1 MLNVRLNSPRLNT
14 RFHSNEV
21 TQLLPEAM
29 VEMYPKLVS
38 FLEAYYEYA
47 GEGNPGSFEH
57 QIKTLF
63 DIRDI
68 TSTTLETLDLILSE
82 VGEGLKTTSF
92 AQNPRLM
99 VKLISDFYRAKG
111 TQISVEQFF
120 KSFFAEDVEISY
132 PKNNVFILNDSKIG
146 SESLK
151 YITDNRRYQIFSI
164 NIKTGLSFSDYEA
177 LYRKFVHPAGF
188 YLSADVVTQSEASI
202 DLKAGETIDPL
213 EDPNYPIAVGTFAS
227 APVSQQSAL
236 LTLEETDSA
245 DVGIILNSNILFS
258 TYENESFQSLL
269 DDGHQTIGDLA
280 SIENPETLSTSIS
293 LGNDT
298 QTINVDDHK

>member
-21 TQLLPEAM
+21 THLLPEAM
-29 VEMYPKLVS
+29 VEMYPNLVS
-38 FLEAYYEYA
+38 FLETYYEYA
-47 GEGNPGSFEH
+47 GESNPGSFEH

-68 TSTTLETLDLILSE
+68 TSTNLETLDLILSE
-82 VGEGLKTTSF
+82 VGDGLEHTSF

-120 KSFFAEDVEISY
+120 KSFFAEDVEVSY

-146 SESLK
+146 TESLK
-151 YITDNRRYQIFSI
+151 YITDNRRYQIFSV

-188 YLSADVVTQSEASI
+188 YLSADVVTQSEASMGVSV
-202 DLKAGETIDPL
+202 GETIDPL
-213 EDPNYPIAVGTFAS
+213 EINYPLPLENTVLS
-227 APVSQQSAL
+227 KVSSNWT
-236 LTLEETDSA
+236 LTVLTETDLT
-245 DVGIILNSNILFS
+245 DTGLNISSIPLLSDYSSETF
-258 TYENESFQSLL
+258 ESLIAQGYL
-269 DDGHQTIGDLA
+269 TIYDLA
-280 SIENPETLSTSIS
+280 DLNTPA
-293 LGNDT
+293 
-298 QTINVDDHK
+298 TIDATNANLPTFDQDIYL

>member
-1 MLNVRLNSPRLNT
+1 MLNVRLNSPRLKT

-21 TQLLPEAM
+21 THLLPEAM

-38 FLEAYYEYA
+38 FLETYYEYA
-47 GEGNPGSFEH
+47 GESNPGSFEH

-213 EDPNYPIAVGTFAS
+213 ETANYPILMGSEVNTDTTFKY
-227 APVSQQSAL
+227 AL
-236 LTLEETDSA
+236 TTLRETDSA
-245 DVGIILNSNILFS
+245 DSEFILSSEVLMS
-258 TYENESFQSLL
+258 DYQDQSF
-269 DDGHQTIGDLA
+269 
-280 SIENPETLSTSIS
+280 ETLQNQGFDTIADLQSVNDPTTLDGNMNASSTNETI
-293 LGNDT
+293 DT
-298 QTINVDDHK
+298 DDYN

>member
-1 MLNVRLNSPRLNT
+1 MLNVRLNSPRLKT

-38 FLEAYYEYA
+38 FLETYYEYA

-63 DIRDI
+63 DVRDI

-146 SESLK
+146 TESLK

-213 EDPNYPIAVGTFAS
+213 EDPNYPIVMGSEVNTDTTFKY
-227 APVSQQSAL
+227 AL
-236 LTLEETDSA
+236 TTLRETDSA
-245 DVGIILNSNILFS
+245 DSEFILSSEVLMS
-258 TYENESFQSLL
+258 DYQDQSF
-269 DDGHQTIGDLA
+269 
-280 SIENPETLSTSIS
+280 ETLQNQGFETIADLQSVNDPTTLDGDMSTSSTIETI
-293 LGNDT
+293 DT
-298 QTINVDDHK
+298 DDYN

>member
-1 MLNVRLNSPRLNT
+1 MLNVRLNSPRLKT
-14 RFHSNEV
+14 RFHSNQV

-29 VEMYPKLVS
+29 VEMYPNLVS
-38 FLEAYYEYA
+38 FLETYYEYA
-47 GEGNPGSFEH
+47 GESNPGSFEH

-68 TSTTLETLDLILSE
+68 TSTNLETLDLILSE
-82 VGEGLKTTSF
+82 VGEGLKTNSF

-146 SESLK
+146 TESLK
-151 YITDNRRYQIFSI
+151 YITDNRRYQIFSV

-188 YLSADVVTQSEASI
+188 YLSADVVTQSEASMGVSV
-202 DLKAGETIDPL
+202 GETIDPL
-213 EDPNYPIAVGTFAS
+213 EINYPLPLENTVLS
-227 APVSQQSAL
+227 KVSSNWT
-236 LTLEETDSA
+236 LTVLTETDLT
-245 DVGIILNSNILFS
+245 DTGLNISSIPLLSDYSSETF
-258 TYENESFQSLL
+258 ESLIAQGYL
-269 DDGHQTIGDLA
+269 TIYDLA
-280 SIENPETLSTSIS
+280 DLNTPATIDETNANLPTFDQDIY
-293 LGNDT
+293 L
-298 QTINVDDHK
+298 

>member
-1 MLNVRLNSPRLNT
+1 MLDIRLNSKRLDT
-14 RFHSNEV
+14 RFHTNGIEKV
-21 TQLLPEAM
+21 LPEFFATD
-29 VEMYPKLVS
+29 YPNLAK
-38 FLEAYYEYA
+38 FLHGYYEHS
-47 GEGNPGSFEH
+47 GEENVDSFDH
-57 QIKTLF
+57 QIKNIF
-63 DIRDI
+63 NIRDI
-68 TSTTLETLDLILSE
+68 TSTTIEAIDLILGE
-82 VGEGLKTTSF
+82 VGDGLEHTSF

-202 DLKAGETIDPL
+202 DLKAGEPIDPL
-213 EDPNYPIAVGTFAS
+213 ENPNYPIVMGSEVNTDTTFKY
-227 APVSQQSAL
+227 AL
-236 LTLEETDSA
+236 TTLRETDSA
-245 DVGIILNSNILFS
+245 DSEFILSSEVLMS
-258 TYENESFQSLL
+258 DYQDQSF
-269 DDGHQTIGDLA
+269 
-280 SIENPETLSTSIS
+280 ETLQNQGFETIADLQSVNDPTTLDGDMSTSSTIETI
-293 LGNDT
+293 DT
-298 QTINVDDHK
+298 DDYN

>member
-1 MLNVRLNSPRLNT
+1 MLDIRLNSKRLDT
-14 RFHSNEV
+14 RFHTNGIEKV
-21 TQLLPEAM
+21 LPEFFATD
-29 VEMYPKLVS
+29 YPNLAK
-38 FLEAYYEYA
+38 FLHGYYEHS
-47 GEGNPGSFEH
+47 GEENVDSFDH
-57 QIKTLF
+57 QIKNIF
-63 DIRDI
+63 NIRDI
-68 TSTTLETLDLILSE
+68 TSTTIEAIDLILGE
-82 VGEGLKTTSF
+82 VGDGLEHTSF

-188 YLSADVVTQSEASI
+188 YLSADVVTQSEAFIRVSSG
-202 DLKAGETIDPL
+202 DTIDPL
-213 EDPNYPIAVGTFAS
+213 ETPNYPLLMGASVSTGTTFN
-227 APVSQQSAL
+227 PAL
-236 LTLEETDSA
+236 TTLIETDSA
-245 DVGIILNSNILFS
+245 DVGIILNSNILMS
-258 TYENESFQSLL
+258 NYENESFQSLL

-280 SIENPETLSTSIS
+280 SIQNPETLSTSIS